1 MWHIKG
7 FHFMVTKN
15 PVSPMQGIELWICLE
30 ASQLWQLL
38 HLYHSYRQVLGFFPA
53 GSSITKRNV
62 HINLE
67 TNLELSKQLKLLVI
81 SLLFIAF
88 SVCILSCFFLQV
100 TSISFSR
107 GSHRACSGCSPR
119 HRWARS
125 APRRHR
131 PRGSGSLA
139 ALFAINTQNW
149 T

>member
-1 MWHIKG
+1 
-7 FHFMVTKN
+7 MVTKN
-15 PVSPMQGIELWICLE
+15 PVSPMQGIELLICLE

-53 GSSITKRNV
+53 GSSITKWNV

-88 SVCILSCFFLQV
+88 SVCIFSCFFLQV

-119 HRWARS
+119 TTPGS
-125 APRRHR
+125 APAAPLGSQR
-131 PRGSGSLA
+131 PPEAPPAPARQRLPGSV
-139 ALFAINTQNW
+139 ICY
-149 T
+149 